1 MFFPGSIIYSLG
13 DTRPGC
19 AARHSGT
26 HVRTKDRSCRRIDCF
41 SPFRSRRIRRALPVV
56 GTPGAARASWP
67 NNGCKTGRDSPTRS
81 PTRTWD
87 SFSLLRLSAKMPV
100 TATVFCAE
108 SVGITERITKA
119 TNSARMSFLM
129 SFLYKKTTSKR
140 AGHCFEC
147 G

>member
-1 MFFPGSIIYSLG
+1 MFFPGSNIYSLG
-13 DTRPGC
+13 DTRPGR

-26 HVRTKDRSCRRIDCF
+26 HVRTKDRSSRRIDCF
-41 SPFRSRRIRRALPVV
+41 SPFRSCRIRRALPVV

-81 PTRTWD
+81 PMRTWD

-119 TNSARMSFLM
+119 TTAHGCLFSCLFS
-129 SFLYKKTTSKR
+129 KKNDK
-140 AGHCFEC
+140 
-147 G
+147 